1 MLDLLLLLLGFFPLI
16 YGANILVDSASSLAK
31 KLNIPNIVIGLTV
44 VALGTSAPEIVV
56 NTFASI
62 SGKNEIV
69 LGNVIGSNLFNILVI
84 LGISA
89 IIYPI
94 AMRKTTTWIEVP
106 LSLLSALVVIVLA
119 NDMLIDKANVSVL
132 SRIDGLI
139 MLAFF
144 VIFLAYNILLSKSGK
159 IVDEETVVKNY
170 SVGKSIVL
178 IIAGLVLLLLG
189 GKIIVTF
196 ATSLAQGLGISERI
210 IAITIVSVGTSLPEL
225 ATSIMAARK
234 KNMDIAVGN
243 VLGSNIFNIFLILG
257 LSSVINPVWIQPI
270 SNLDMLVNVVANILL
285 FVFIFTGKGR
295 RLDRWEGSI
304 FVSLYVAYL
313 GVLIL
318 L

>member
-31 KLNIPNIVIGLTV
+31 RLNIPNIVIGLTV

-56 NTFASI
+56 NIFASI
-62 SGKNEIV
+62 SGKNDIV
-69 LGNVIGSNLFNILVI
+69 LGNVIGSNLFNIFVI
-84 LGISA
+84 LGISS

-94 AMRKTTTWIEVP
+94 AMRTTTTWIEVP

-119 NDMLIDKANVSVL
+119 NDMFIDKADISVL

-144 VIFLAYNILLSKSGK
+144 VIFLAYNVLLSKSGK
-159 IVDEETVVKNY
+159 IVDEETAVKNY
-170 SVGKSIVL
+170 SVSKSIVL
-178 IIAGLVLLLLG
+178 IIVGLVLLLLG

-196 ATSLAQGLGISERI
+196 AIHLAQSFGVSERI
-210 IAITIVSVGTSLPEL
+210 IAITIVSIGTSLPEL

-234 KNMDIAVGN
+234 KNMDIAIGN
-243 VLGSNIFNIFLILG
+243 VVGSNIFNIFLVLG
-257 LSSVINPVWIQPI
+257 LSAVINPVLIQPI
-270 SNLDMLVNVVANILL
+270 SNLDMLVNIAANILL

-295 RLDRWEGSI
+295 RLDRWEGMI
-304 FVSLYVAYL
+304 FLTLYVAYL
-313 GVLIL
+313 GTLIL

>member
-119 NDMLIDKANVSVL
+119 NDMLIDKVNVSVL

-178 IIAGLVLLLLG
+178 IIAGSVLLLLG

-285 FVFIFTGKGR
+285 FVFIFTGKGH

>member
-285 FVFIFTGKGR
+285 FVFIFTGKGH